1 MNLRLKYIFWYLFG
15 CLGAFFVLIFD
26 FKNFSILQENISHP
40 MTWVIAVGWGFMT
53 LGSYIQVVEK
63 RESRNSGPN

>member
-1 MNLRLKYIFWYLFG
+1 MSSKLKCILWYLFG

-53 LGSYIQVVEK
+53 LGTYIQVVEK